1 MEPDAVQKQNE
12 PFECRFILLGA
23 LSHLYFRNCIYRSQY
38 SDGESGSQADHSL
51 DDRVRP

>member
-23 LSHLYFRNCIYRSQY
+23 LRNAIAQSRKAAEF
-38 SDGESGSQADHSL
+38 GPSGRHFLAPL
-51 DDRVRP
+51 RLE